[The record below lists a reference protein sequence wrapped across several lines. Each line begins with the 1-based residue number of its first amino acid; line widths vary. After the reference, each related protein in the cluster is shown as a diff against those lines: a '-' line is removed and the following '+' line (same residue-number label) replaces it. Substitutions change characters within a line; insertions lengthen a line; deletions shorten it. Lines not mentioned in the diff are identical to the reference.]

1 MVSCVLLE
9 QRDWHCSMIMLL
21 LFDFVCSFS
30 HLNMPGV
37 RMSDLRSVQF
47 DVCDGDDEVVSIA
60 SDIYTNIRLSVNGR
74 FKLNSINWK
83 V

>member
-1 MVSCVLLE
+1 
-9 QRDWHCSMIMLL
+9 
-21 LFDFVCSFS
+21 
-30 HLNMPGV
+30 
-37 RMSDLRSVQF
+37 MSDLRSVQF

>member
-1 MVSCVLLE
+1 
-9 QRDWHCSMIMLL
+9 
-21 LFDFVCSFS
+21 
-30 HLNMPGV
+30 
-37 RMSDLRSVQF
+37 MSDLRSVQF

-74 FKLNSINWK
+74 FKLNSIYWK